1 MKKRFSLG
9 QLLLFMLLGASV
21 AVVATYYVTQSGFVS
36 RLTTLT
42 DAQKTFDVLTEAK
55 RCVEKNFVGDY
66 DKDTLSAGAVEGFI
80 DALGDEWSYYL
91 SAEEYTKRSATVI
104 GGLTGVGIR
113 TSRNAET
120 GEMII
125 EEIYANS
132 PAEKAGLAAGGI
144 ITAVDGGSVT
154 DIGYE
159 SANARIQGESG
170 TQVIIDVNNGE
181 TTEQYTLTRSYLTTE
196 NVSSEMLT
204 DEIGYIRIKEFSKGT
219 DSSFADAVDRLGRNG
234 AKSYIIDVRNNGG
247 GEQNVL
253 LSMLDRILPE
263 CVSLI
268 VEDKS
273 GKRTEYNSDAISLS
287 TPIVVLT
294 NRSTY
299 GGAEY
304 FAAVLQEY
312 GRANIVGEQTT
323 GKGYGQSI
331 VQLSDGSALVLST
344 IRYYTPQYRCLLKTG
359 CIPDVSVAL
368 TDTSVLNESSPNMDR
383 DEQLRQAYELLEK
396 N

>member
-21 AVVATYYVTQSGFVS
+21 AVVATYYVTQSGFAS
-36 RLTTLT
+36 RLTSLT
-42 DAQKTFDVLTEAK
+42 DAQKTFDVLTEVK

-66 DKDTLSAGAVEGFI
+66 DKNMLSAGAVEGFI

-91 SAEEYTKRSATVI
+91 SAEEYAKRSTTVS
-104 GGLTGVGIR
+104 GGLTGIGMR

-125 EEIYANS
+125 EEVYANS
-132 PAEKAGLAAGGI
+132 PADKAGLTAGSI
-144 ITAVDGGSVT
+144 ITAVDGGSVA

-159 SANARIQGESG
+159 SANARIQGDPGS
-170 TQVIIDVNNGE
+170 QVIIAVNNGE
-181 TTEQYTLTRSYLTTE
+181 TVEQYTLTRSYQTAE
-196 NVSSEMLT
+196 NVSAEMLT
-204 DEIGYIRIKEFSKGT
+204 DEIGYIRIKEFAKDT
-219 DSSFADAVDRLGRNG
+219 DTSFADAVDRLGRDG
-234 AKSYIIDVRNNGG
+234 AKSFIFDVRNNGG

-253 LSMLDRILPE
+253 LSVLDRILPE

-273 GKRTEYNSDAISLS
+273 GKRTEYNSDAVSLNA
-287 TPIVVLT
+287 PIVVLT

-312 GRANIVGEQTT
+312 GRANIIGEQTT
-323 GKGYGQSI
+323 GKGYGQST

-344 IRYYTPQYRCLLKTG
+344 IRYYTPQYRCLVKTG
-359 CIPDVSVAL
+359 CIPDVPVAL
-368 TDTSVLNESSPNMDR
+368 TDSSVLNESTPNMTR